1 VSDECAGRRVRLL
14 EDLKFGSGHGIILS
28 NYASVRY
35 LTGFTGSHATLCGS
49 VSGWTLVTDAR
60 YVTQAAIECP
70 GVPVIVD
77 RNSFHRCANIL
88 RAQGVKEVWVEE
100 SLQAVHYVH
109 AVHTFDKVIVDSQ
122 PLTSLRSIKS
132 PQELQAIRAA
142 GRITA
147 SALSGL
153 AAEIVLGMSERE
165 IAVALESR
173 FFSEGADGVAFETIV
188 AAGANSAIPHHR
200 PSDYR
205 LRAGDLLVIDCGASV
220 AGYRAD
226 MTRTFVA
233 GSEPD
238 AWQRDIHEVVLR
250 AHTVGVDALIP
261 GRSAAHIDELVRD
274 RVSAGG
280 YGAEFSHGTGHG
292 VGLDI
297 HEWPLLVPGGAGTIM
312 ASMALTIEPGVY
324 LEGRGGVRVEDT
336 VVVTDGPPQI
346 LTESDRALARVG

>member
-1 VSDECAGRRVRLL
+1 VSDECAGRRNRLL
-14 EDLKFGSGHGIILS
+14 EDLKFGSAQGIILTS
-28 NYASVRY
+28 HASVRY
-35 LTGFTGSHATLCGS
+35 LTGFTGSHASLCGS
-49 VSGWTLVTDAR
+49 VTGWTLVTDAR

-70 GVPVIVD
+70 GVPVHVD
-77 RNSFHRCANIL
+77 RNSFDHCTNIL
-88 RAQGVKEVWVEE
+88 LAQGVKVVWVEE
-100 SLQAVHYVH
+100 SLTAVHYVQ
-109 AVHTFDKVIVDSQ
+109 AVDSFDRVIVDSQ

-132 PQELQAIRAA
+132 TQELQSIRAA
-142 GRITA
+142 ARITA

-153 AAEIVLGMSERE
+153 AAEITLGLSERE
-165 IAVALESR
+165 IALALESR

-188 AAGANSAIPHHR
+188 AAGANSALPHHR

-238 AWQRDIHEVVLR
+238 AWQKEIHEVVIQ
-250 AHTVGVDALIP
+250 AHSVGIDSLIA
-261 GRSAAHIDELVRD
+261 GRGAAQIDELVRD
-274 RVSAGG
+274 RVGAGG

-297 HEWPLLVPGGAGTIM
+297 HEWPLLVPGGAGTIR

-324 LEGRGGVRVEDT
+324 LVGRGGVRVEDT